1 MSKVVR
7 LYYYVMLQKPPQVH
21 NWHFILLGFVMMV
34 PSETDS
40 LWHFL
45 FQFFKNWKRII
56 HFTINKTIY
65 SLLHFFLLF
74 IQTWW
79 KWWSLAFTQ
88 LSFGHYKKVL

>member
-65 SLLHFFLLF
+65 SLLHFFCY
-74 IQTWW
+74 
-79 KWWSLAFTQ
+79 
-88 LSFGHYKKVL
+88 SFKHDENDDPWPLRNFHLGII

>member
-45 FQFFKNWKRII
+45 FQFFKN
-56 HFTINKTIY
+56 
-65 SLLHFFLLF
+65 
-74 IQTWW
+74 
-79 KWWSLAFTQ
+79 
-88 LSFGHYKKVL
+88 